1 MSAGGELVN
10 FQHAATLRQLGWRAK
25 VLLDDASKVVTPS
38 RPFSVPMVQNG
49 PGFKLHPHD
58 VVVLPEVSA
67 LPAWQSLA
75 QKCRLVMHNQNP
87 FYTFRSFATMQAL
100 NAFGLFGALCC
111 SAFTRDAL
119 QRWGSTVQW
128 RVVRPFVLPVFAQSG
143 QQPGV
148 QRKRQIAFMP
158 RKRPGEAQLLKSMW
172 VSMYPQLADV
182 PWVEISNMSR
192 PQVAQVLAESLVF
205 ASLSYHE
212 GLGLPPL
219 EAMAAG
225 CLVAGFTGQ
234 GGSEYATPANGRWVA
249 EGDLEAWVHALAADV
264 QADVSTIEMRRA
276 AGYATAAR
284 FDVVQFEAGL
294 NVAWQKLLG
303 SEASLY
309 RLPFAT
315 HGWEATDV
323 A

>member
-1 MSAGGELVN
+1 MFAGGELVN
-10 FQHAATLRQLGWRAK
+10 FQHVATLRKLGWRA
-25 VLLDDASKVVTPS
+25 VALLDEASQVAMPS
-38 RPFSVPMVQNG
+38 RPFSVPMVQRG
-49 PGFKLHPHD
+49 AALKLAPHD
-58 VVVLPEVSA
+58 VVVMPEVTPP
-67 LPAWQSLA
+67 PAWERMVKQ
-75 QKCRLVMHNQNP
+75 CRVVMHNQNP
-87 FYTFRSFATMQAL
+87 FYTFRAFDSMQAL
-100 NAFGLFGALCC
+100 NAVGLFGALCC
-111 SAFTRDAL
+111 SDFTREAL
-119 QRWGSTVQW
+119 QRWGSTTDWQ
-128 RVVRPFVLPVFAQSG
+128 VVRPFVLPVFAQSG

-158 RKRPGEAQLLKSMW
+158 RKRPGEAQLLQSMW

-182 PWVEISNMSR
+182 PWVEISNMAR

-276 AGYATAAR
+276 AGYETAAR